1 MDTKRLIIGTIV
13 GGIVLHIVGYL
24 IFDVAAADFYAANE
38 GPASGAF
45 RDVPMQGSMFVA
57 NLAYAALIT
66 LGLLSRGTVPS
77 IGAGAL
83 IAAVIGLL
91 VWLQAADRDRRSAAG
106 VCPRRR
112 FRGDHLR
119 RPGASPEVCNGLTR
133 GRIIRLAI
141 NEGGHKWTSSEL
153 S

>member
-13 GGIVLHIVGYL
+13 GGSLLHNVDYL

-91 VWLQAADRDRRSAAG
+91 VWLQADVFLYSYTTIRPLLIVIVDPLLEFVHAG
-106 VCPRRR
+106 VS
-112 FRGDHLR
+112 
-119 RPGASPEVCNGLTR
+119 GA
-133 GRIIRLAI
+133 IISAVLARVP
-141 NEGGHKWTSSEL
+141 KSAMA
-153 S
+153 

>member
-91 VWLQAADRDRRSAAG
+91 VWLQADVFLYSYTTIRPLLIVIVDPLLEFVHAG
-106 VCPRRR
+106 VS
-112 FRGDHLR
+112 
-119 RPGASPEVCNGLTR
+119 GA
-133 GRIIRLAI
+133 IISAVLARVP
-141 NEGGHKWTSSEL
+141 KSAMA
-153 S
+153 